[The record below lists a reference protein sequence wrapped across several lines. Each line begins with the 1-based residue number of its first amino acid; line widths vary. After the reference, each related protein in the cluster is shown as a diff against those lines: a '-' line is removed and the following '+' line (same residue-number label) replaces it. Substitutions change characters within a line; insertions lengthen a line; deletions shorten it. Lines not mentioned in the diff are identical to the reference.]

1 MKKLFFT
8 AVCAAAFVLAA
19 EEITIAKAKKLQPI
33 SQKIPVD
40 SSKEYVLTLTTK
52 GGSGKLHIYFF
63 QFNGAQRRIGAP
75 HVWGNAASVT
85 GLVGPAVRGATE
97 FTVKDASSWKKP
109 TPRSGTNIVAFDA
122 KADCSD
128 LPNFKIDYYI
138 KDVTKQ
144 ADGTW
149 KIEMKTPLRRS
160 HPAGTLVRQHY
171 DGGQLCVTAPLPADK
186 PFTAAIKAAK
196 GLGPYSNAWWPGVKL
211 VQLYA
216 QPTTDTPV
224 TITEWTLKEAASK

>member
-1 MKKLFFT
+1 MKALLFT
-8 AVCAAAFVLAA
+8 AVCAAALFLAA
-19 EEITIAKAKKLQPI
+19 EEITLTQAKKLQPI

-40 SSKEYVLTLTTK
+40 ASKDHVFTLETK

-63 QFNGAQRRIGAP
+63 QFNGDQRRIGAA
-75 HVWGNAASVT
+75 HVWGNAASLT
-85 GLVGPAVRGATE
+85 ELVGPAVRGATE
-97 FTVKDASSWKKP
+97 FTVKDASKWKKP
-109 TPRSGTNIVAFDA
+109 TSGSGTNIVAFDA

-128 LPNFKIDYYI
+128 LPNLKIDYYI
-138 KDVTKQ
+138 KSVTKQ

-149 KIEMKTPLRRS
+149 KIEMRTPLRRS

-171 DGGQLCVTAPLPADK
+171 DGGHLCVTAPLPADK
-186 PFTAAIKAAK
+186 PFSAAIKAAK
-196 GLGPYSNAWWPGVKL
+196 GLGPCSGAWRPGVKF

-224 TITEWTLKEAASK
+224 TITAWSVKPVPAE